1 MLILI
6 TDKCKYFDYGAWF
19 GASVSFLLSN
29 GSGFG
34 RYVIIFGT
42 DMSSLVHN
50 DTKKND
56 ILIFGKGPTNGLDYT
71 TLTAEK

>member
-6 TDKCKYFDYGAWF
+6 TDKCKYFDYGTGF
-19 GASVSFLLSN
+19 GARVSFLLSN

-34 RYVIIFGT
+34 RYVTIFGT

-56 ILIFGKGPTNGLDYT
+56 ILIFGKGPTNGLDDT